1 VRSRSSRCTIVA
13 FIMAVALLAPA
24 ATAGAAIEPPW
35 CGTPMPDAAEN
46 LPDGTDPSDPVGSF
60 PHIPWYAIG
69 CTLEDIAARSDGR
82 MEVEVAGKSALG
94 RDMYKVTIN
103 PLDTVARRQA
113 FHAWQGARR
122 VALDDPARAQALV
135 RRAGDAIKVPI
146 FIQGGIH
153 GDEYE
158 GVDANMQM
166 IERLATTPDG
176 ADAEVDRI
184 RDHAVVV
191 FNVIQ
196 NPDGRIAGNRP
207 NGNGFDLNR
216 DFLTQSQSETLAS
229 IRIMKQ
235 WLPPEVLDLH
245 GYATPTL
252 IEATT
257 KPHNPSIE
265 YDLWLKWNQPR
276 IDANEAAMNAA
287 GMEVQRPVNDW
298 CSNGSLPPASG
309 ICPDGDLPGPAE
321 AEAWDDWG
329 PFYTPMYAQHL
340 GLDGS
345 TVEMCQSVA
354 RCGGRVS
361 ARRAQYVVSWST
373 MLFVVDHRGDML
385 YDEFENYRRG
395 VVNAPRPACCPA
407 PFDVDNN
414 WMLEYP
420 TAYVIP
426 RGEGQRSDA
435 EATRLVDWLLFNDI
449 KVTELKQ
456 AYAFG
461 GQTFAKGSY
470 VVPMNQAR
478 RGLADTALRIGVDI
492 SDRISILYAPPAAWS
507 HGYLWGA
514 DVVTIPRNAAFAPQV
529 NGVNKASKLPGGVEP
544 GPASAY
550 VLELDSPTAVRTLNG
565 LLRNGTAAQVA
576 LGPLTST
583 SGDTLAAGSA
593 VFAGDPATKTRL
605 AATGRDAGL
614 TFRRAATSALPALEP
629 IERVPRIA
637 VLTGA
642 VNQDI
647 WSLRNL
653 GFVADPVPTATIN
666 SAPEDPLAG
675 YDLIWNTGNWPGT
688 TQQTARNRLTA
699 FFANGGGYLGAGT
712 NGANFLNTGG
722 QVSGLAAANR
732 SGSGRSGIVYWDNV
746 GGPASPLVGT
756 YPARDTA
763 IMDPP
768 TWFTAVPDSM
778 QVDGRLPQTGFFAA
792 GMWQMDALSASAPGS
807 AVIAHGTNTT
817 DTARLAL
824 FAMNPLYRADPERE
838 WPMVGSAAYWADR

>member
-1 VRSRSSRCTIVA
+1 MLLA
-13 FIMAVALLAPA
+13 LLMAVALLAA
-24 ATAGAAIEPPW
+24 AAPAGAAIEPPW

-46 LPDGTDPSDPVGSF
+46 LPDGTEPGDPAGSF

-69 CTLEDIAARSDGR
+69 CTLEDIQARSDGR
-82 MEVEVAGKSALG
+82 MQVEVIGRSALG

-103 PLDTVARRQA
+103 PLDTVARRRA
-113 FHAWQGARR
+113 FHAWQEVRR
-122 VALDDPARAQALV
+122 VALDDPARGQELV
-135 RRAGDAIKVPI
+135 RRAGGAIKVPI
-146 FIQGGIH
+146 YIQGGIH

-158 GVDANMQM
+158 GVDASMQL

-191 FNVIQ
+191 FNVVQ
-196 NPDGRIAGNRP
+196 NPDGRIAGTRS

-216 DFLTQSQSETLAS
+216 DFLTQSQSETKAS
-229 IRIMKQ
+229 IGIMKQ

-245 GYATPTL
+245 GYWTPTL

-265 YDLWLKWNQPR
+265 YDLWLKWNQAR
-276 IDANEAAMNAA
+276 IDANEAAMTAA
-287 GMEVQRPVNDW
+287 GMEVVRPINDW
-298 CSNGSLPPASG
+298 CSNGNVPPASG
-309 ICPDGDLPGPAE
+309 ICPDGDPPGPAE
-321 AEAWDDWG
+321 AEGWDDWG
-329 PFYTPMYAQHL
+329 PFYTPMYAQHV

-345 TVEMCQSVA
+345 TVEMCRDVT
-354 RCGGRVS
+354 RCGGRAG
-361 ARRAQYVVSWST
+361 ARRAQYVISWST
-373 MLFVVDHRGDML
+373 MQFVVDHRGGML
-385 YDEFENYRRG
+385 HDELENYRRG
-395 VVNAPRPACCPA
+395 VVDAPRPECCPP

-456 AYAFG
+456 DYAFG
-461 GQTFAKGSY
+461 GQTFGKSSY
-470 VVPMNQAR
+470 VVWMNQAR
-478 RGLADTALRIGVDI
+478 RGLADTALRIGVDV
-492 SDRISILYAPPAAWS
+492 SSRISILYAPPAAWS

-514 DVVTIPRNAAFAPQV
+514 DVVTIPRDAAFTPQV
-529 NGVNKASKLPGGVEP
+529 NGVDKANKLPGGVEP
-544 GPASAY
+544 GPADRY

-565 LLRNGTAAQVA
+565 LIAAGVPAEVA
-576 LGPLTST
+576 LGQLTSM
-583 SGDTLAAGSA
+583 SGATLAAGSA

-605 AATGRDAGL
+605 AATGRDAGV
-614 TFRRAATSALPALEP
+614 TFRRVAAGALPQLEP

-637 VLTGA
+637 VLAGA

-653 GFVADPVPTATIN
+653 GFVADPVSTATIN
-666 SAPEDPLAG
+666 NAPADPLLG
-675 YDLIWNTGNWPGT
+675 YDVVWNTGGWPAAAN
-688 TQQTARNRLTA
+688 ARARLTA

-712 NGANFLNTGG
+712 GGASFLTNAG
-722 QVSGLAAANR
+722 QVTGLAASNR
-732 SGSGRSGIVYWDNV
+732 VGSGRSGIVYWDNE
-746 GGPASPLVGT
+746 GGPGSPVVGA
-756 YPARDTA
+756 YPSRDTA

-768 TWFTAVPDSM
+768 TWFTAVPASM
-778 QVDGRLPQTGFFAA
+778 QVDGRLPLTGFFAA
-792 GMWQMDALSASAPGS
+792 GLWSLDSLSATAPGS
-807 AVIAHGTNTT
+807 AVIAHGTNTAA
-817 DTARLAL
+817 TARLTV

-838 WPMVGSAAYWADR
+838 WPMVASAAYWADR